1 MDADDIKE
9 ATEGAVNAAKEEL
22 GVEEPRPVLEQSMRA
37 AAGAAGGDDDN
48 ANPTAEELAA
58 IDGDP
63 KAKEVYRSLVRR
75 HNTASRA
82 RADQRKDAERAL
94 HAVQLLQRDPQ
105 GVIRALAQHMGL
117 RIEGGPA
124 EAPTVLE
131 RTTKRLAKTLGPD
144 AAAAFA
150 EPITA
155 VVQEMIEEAVAP
167 VRQVTDS
174 AQQMAQAQSLNDGIA
189 QFSAGV
195 EWSAEI
201 EREMAALITQR
212 GLRPGPGM
220 TLPDFLDLLH
230 SNVMAARARASR
242 AAGGGGRGPARR
254 QGGGG
259 TIRAGMDPKRAADI
273 AVEEAQRELGVQVR
287 S

>member
-1 MDADDIKE
+1 MDGDAEKE
-9 ATEGAVNAAKEEL
+9 VVAAAVEKAKSEL
-22 GVEEPRPVLEQSMRA
+22 GVEEPRPVLEESLA
-37 AAGAAGGDDDN
+37 AAASAGGGDGGES
-48 ANPTAEELAA
+48 NPTAEELAA
-58 IDGDP
+58 IDRDP

-117 RIEGGPA
+117 RIEGGDT
-124 EAPTVLE
+124 PTVLE
-131 RTTKRLAKTLGPD
+131 RVTKRLAKSLGPD

-150 EPITA
+150 EPMVDVFKE
-155 VVQEMIEEAVAP
+155 VVQEEVAP
-167 VRQVTDS
+167 LRQGHEA
-174 AQQMAQAQSLNDGIA
+174 AQQVAQAQALNDGIA

-195 EWSAEI
+195 RESGGDWDESV

-220 TLPDFLDLLH
+220 TLPDFLDALH
-230 SNVMAARARASR
+230 SNVMAARARANR
-242 AAGGGGRGPARR
+242 ASGGGRAPARRAGGGGS
-254 QGGGG
+254 
-259 TIRAGMDPKRAADI
+259 IRAGMDPRKAADI
-273 AVEEAQRELGVQVR
+273 AVAEAQRELGVR
-287 S
+287 